1 MRTKLKLLNTKYFAS
16 CFHYIGESMH
26 QCKFNEQE
34 KSDNSSNVHYPQSV
48 GIAVEVKMASDDGFI
63 CFVYN
68 YQLRCYQNSN
78 AGFMRLVTFY
88 VSKL

>member
-1 MRTKLKLLNTKYFAS
+1 
-16 CFHYIGESMH
+16 MH

-63 CFVYN
+63 CLVYN
-68 YQLRCYQNSN
+68 YQL
-78 AGFMRLVTFY
+78 
-88 VSKL
+88 